1 MRIAL
6 DLTIFICTALAWLSC
21 FRGENGWD
29 RQTGLAALRYFTI
42 LSNLFCA
49 LATLALALALLGGF
63 VPRWI
68 WLWKYVGTA
77 AVTVTLLTVLVFLG
91 PSVGYKELLSGRDL
105 YLHLIGPLLAIVSF
119 CFCERLY
126 PLSFPLALTALAPV
140 ILYGSFYLYKVVL

>member
-49 LATLALALALLGGF
+49 LAALALALTLLGGF
-63 VPRWI
+63 APRWI

-91 PSVGYKELLSGRDL
+91 PAVTSICTSSGRCSRSSRSASASGS
-105 YLHLIGPLLAIVSF
+105 IPCPFPS
-119 CFCERLY
+119 RS
-126 PLSFPLALTALAPV
+126 PLSRP
-140 ILYGSFYLYKVVL
+140 